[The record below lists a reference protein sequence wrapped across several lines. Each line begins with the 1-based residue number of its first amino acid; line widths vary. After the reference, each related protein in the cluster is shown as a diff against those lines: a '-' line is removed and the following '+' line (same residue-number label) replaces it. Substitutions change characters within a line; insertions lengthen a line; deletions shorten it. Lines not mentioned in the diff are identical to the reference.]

1 LIFSG
6 CPVRSVTGGNMFTPD
21 PWWRSDGLNTIRPGG
36 GQGRARLL
44 LLLTA
49 AVWGMA
55 FTAQRAGMEHMGP
68 LLFNGIRFLLGA
80 LVLVPIFGSRVTR
93 AMILP
98 AIAAGTVLFA
108 GASLQ
113 QWGMVH
119 TTASRAG
126 FITGLYIVFVPL
138 LGAFS
143 GEREST
149 AAWVGFALALAGLF
163 LLSFREG
170 FHSANPGDVLVL
182 LGAFAWAFHVRLIGG
197 LAIKLDPG
205 GLALCQFAVCG
216 LVSLLIAALVGE
228 PFRGVEEAVI
238 PLAYSGFLS
247 VGLAF
252 TLQVFAQKRVRP
264 SEAGA
269 LMALE
274 AVFAALGGWLILKE
288 SLSAV
293 ELSGCLLML
302 LGTILAAGGPAGEPG
317 RH

>member
-1 LIFSG
+1 MKTVR
-6 CPVRSVTGGNMFTPD
+6 PVCH
-21 PWWRSDGLNTIRPGG
+21 
-36 GQGRARLL
+36 QGRARLC

-49 AVWGMA
+49 AVWGFA

-68 LLFNGIRFLLGA
+68 LLFNGVRFLLGA
-80 LVLVPIFGSRVTR
+80 LVLVPFFHSRVTR
-93 AMILP
+93 SMILP

-143 GEREST
+143 GDREPLT
-149 AAWVGFALALAGLF
+149 AWLGFALALVGLF

-170 FHSANPGDVLVL
+170 FESANPGDVLVL
-182 LGAFAWAFHVRLIGG
+182 LGAFAWAFHVRLIGS
-197 LAIKLDPG
+197 LAGRLDPG
-205 GLALCQFAVCG
+205 GLALCQFTVCG
-216 LVSLLIAALVGE
+216 VVSLLVAAILGE
-228 PFRGVEEAVI
+228 PFSGVENAVI

-274 AVFAALGGWLILKE
+274 AVFAALGGWLILNE
-288 SLSAV
+288 SLSFV

-302 LGTILAAGGPAGEPG
+302 FGTLLAAGVPTGKPG

>member
-1 LIFSG
+1 MVSAG
-6 CPVRSVTGGNMFTPD
+6 SR
-21 PWWRSDGLNTIRPGG
+21 
-36 GQGRARLL
+36 GRARLL
-44 LLLTA
+44 LLLAA

-68 LLFNGIRFLLGA
+68 MLFNALRFLLGA
-80 LVLVPIFGSRVTR
+80 LVLVPFFRNRVTS
-93 AMILP
+93 AMLLP
-98 AIAAGTVLFA
+98 AIAAGAVLFA

-138 LGAFS
+138 LGAVS
-143 GEREST
+143 GERET
-149 AAWVGFALALAGLF
+149 PAAWAGFALALAGLF

-170 FHSANPGDVLVL
+170 LGSVNPGDVLVL
-182 LGAFAWAFHVRLIGG
+182 LGAFAWASHVRLIGR
-197 LAIKLDPG
+197 LAGDHDPG
-205 GLALCQFAVCG
+205 GLALCQFVVCG
-216 LVSLLIAALVGE
+216 LMSLAAAVLLGE
-228 PFRGVEEAVI
+228 PFGGARKALI

-274 AVFAALGGWLILKE
+274 AVFAALGGWLILHE
-288 SLSAV
+288 TLTPV

-302 LGTILAAGGPAGEPG
+302 LGTLLAAGGPAAAAG

>member
-1 LIFSG
+1 METI
-6 CPVRSVTGGNMFTPD
+6 VTAGRT
-21 PWWRSDGLNTIRPGG
+21 
-36 GQGRARLL
+36 GRARLL

-49 AVWGMA
+49 AIWGMA

-80 LVLVPIFGSRVTR
+80 LVLVPFFSSRITR
-93 AMILP
+93 AMLVP
-98 AIAAGTVLFA
+98 AVAAGAVLFA

-138 LGAFS
+138 LGALS
-143 GEREST
+143 GERET
-149 AAWVGFALALAGLF
+149 PMAWAGFALALAGLF

-170 FHSANPGDVLVL
+170 LDSVNPGDVLVL
-182 LGAFAWAFHVRLIGG
+182 LGAFAWAFHVRLIGR
-197 LAIKLDPG
+197 LAGGFDPG
-205 GLALCQFAVCG
+205 GLALCQFTVCG
-216 LVSLLIAALVGE
+216 AASLLFAALFGE
-228 PFRGVEEAVI
+228 PFEGAGRALF

-264 SEAGA
+264 SEAGT

-274 AVFAALGGWLILKE
+274 AVFAALGGWLILHE
-288 SLSAV
+288 NLSPAEV
-293 ELSGCLLML
+293 TGCLLML
-302 LGTILAAGGPAGEPG
+302 LGTLMAAGGPAVGPG

>member
-1 LIFSG
+1 M
-6 CPVRSVTGGNMFTPD
+6 R
-21 PWWRSDGLNTIRPGG
+21 TILSAGST
-36 GQGRARLL
+36 GRARLL
-44 LLLTA
+44 LLFTA

-68 LLFNGIRFLLGA
+68 ILFNAVRFLLGA
-80 LVLVPIFGSRVTR
+80 LVLVPFFRTRVTS
-93 AMILP
+93 AMVLP
-98 AIAAGTVLFA
+98 AFAAGAVLFA

-138 LGAFS
+138 LGAIS
-143 GEREST
+143 GEREPP
-149 AAWVGFALALAGLF
+149 AAWAGFALALAGLF

-170 FHSANPGDVLVL
+170 LGSVNPGDVLVL
-182 LGAFAWAFHVRLIGG
+182 LGAFAWASHVRLIGR
-197 LAIKLDPG
+197 LARDHDPG
-205 GLALCQFAVCG
+205 GLALCQFTVCG
-216 LVSLLIAALVGE
+216 MMSLAAAVLLGE
-228 PFRGVEEAVI
+228 PFGGALKAFI

-274 AVFAALGGWLILKE
+274 AVFAALGGWLILHE
-288 SLSAV
+288 TLTPV

-302 LGTILAAGGPAGEPG
+302 LGTLLAAGGPAAAAG

>member
-1 LIFSG
+1 
-6 CPVRSVTGGNMFTPD
+6 ME
-21 PWWRSDGLNTIRPGG
+21 TIRPNGS
-36 GQGRARLL
+36 QGRARLL

-68 LLFNGIRFLLGA
+68 LLFNGVRFLLGA
-80 LVLVPIFGSRVTR
+80 LVLVPFFSSRVTK

-98 AIAAGTVLFA
+98 SIAAGAVLFA

-126 FITGLYIVFVPL
+126 FITGLYIVFVPV
-138 LGAFS
+138 LGAIS
-143 GEREST
+143 GEREPL
-149 AAWVGFALALAGLF
+149 AAWVGFALAFVGLF
-163 LLSFREG
+163 LLSFKGG
-170 FHSANPGDVLVL
+170 FDSVNPGDVLVL
-182 LGAFAWAFHVRLIGG
+182 LGAFAWAFHVRLIGR
-197 LAIKLDPG
+197 LASRFDPG
-205 GLALCQFAVCG
+205 GLALCQFTVCG
-216 LVSLLIAALVGE
+216 LLSTLIAALLGE
-228 PFRGVEEAVI
+228 PFGGFLSAAI
-238 PLAYSGFLS
+238 PLAYSGILS

-274 AVFAALGGWLILKE
+274 AVFAALGGWLILRE
-288 SLSAV
+288 SLLPV
-293 ELSGCLLML
+293 ELLGCLLML
-302 LGTILAAGGPAGEPG
+302 VGTILAARGPAAGPG

>member
-1 LIFSG
+1 
-6 CPVRSVTGGNMFTPD
+6 ME
-21 PWWRSDGLNTIRPGG
+21 TIRPGG
-36 GQGRARLL
+36 SLGKARLF

-68 LLFNGIRFLLGA
+68 LLFNGVRFLLGA
-80 LVLVPIFGSRVTR
+80 LVLVPFFSSRVTK

-98 AIAAGTVLFA
+98 AVAAGAVLFA

-143 GEREST
+143 GEREKLT
-149 AAWVGFALALAGLF
+149 AWVGFAIAFAGLF
-163 LLSFREG
+163 LLSFKEG
-170 FHSANPGDVLVL
+170 FDSANPGDVLVL
-182 LGAFAWAFHVRLIGG
+182 LGAFAWAFHVRLIGR
-197 LAIKLDPG
+197 LAKKFDPG
-205 GLALCQFAVCG
+205 GLAFCQFTVCG
-216 LVSLLIAALVGE
+216 VLSLLIAALLGE
-228 PFRGVEEAVI
+228 QFSGFQNAAI
-238 PLAYSGFLS
+238 PLAYSGIFS

-274 AVFAALGGWLILKE
+274 AVFAALGGWLILRE
-288 SLSAV
+288 SLLPV
-293 ELSGCLLML
+293 ELVGCALML
-302 LGTILAAGGPAGEPG
+302 VGTLLAARGPAVKPG

>member
-1 LIFSG
+1 MRTMVSAG
-6 CPVRSVTGGNMFTPD
+6 SR
-21 PWWRSDGLNTIRPGG
+21 
-36 GQGRARLL
+36 GRARLL

-68 LLFNGIRFLLGA
+68 MLFNALRFLLGT
-80 LVLVPIFGSRVTR
+80 LVLVPFFRTRVTS
-93 AMILP
+93 AMLLP
-98 AIAAGTVLFA
+98 AIAAGAVLFA

-138 LGAFS
+138 LGAVS
-143 GEREST
+143 GERET
-149 AAWVGFALALAGLF
+149 PAAWAGFALALAGLF

-170 FHSANPGDVLVL
+170 LGSVNPGDVLVL
-182 LGAFAWAFHVRLIGG
+182 LGAFAWASHVRLIGR
-197 LAIKLDPG
+197 LAGDHDPG
-205 GLALCQFAVCG
+205 GLALCQFVVCG
-216 LVSLLIAALVGE
+216 LMSLAAAVLLGE
-228 PFRGVEEAVI
+228 PFRGARKAFI

-274 AVFAALGGWLILKE
+274 AVFAALGGWLILHE
-288 SLSAV
+288 TLTPV

-302 LGTILAAGGPAGEPG
+302 LGTLLAAGGPAAAAG

>member
-1 LIFSG
+1 
-6 CPVRSVTGGNMFTPD
+6 MK
-21 PWWRSDGLNTIRPGG
+21 TIRPGG
-36 GQGRARLL
+36 YQGRARLH

-80 LVLVPIFGSRVTR
+80 LVLVPFFSSRVTK

-143 GEREST
+143 GEREPLT
-149 AAWVGFALALAGLF
+149 AWVGFALALVGLF
-163 LLSFREG
+163 LLSFKEG
-170 FHSANPGDVLVL
+170 FDSANPGDVLVL
-182 LGAFAWAFHVRLIGG
+182 LGAFAWAFHVRLIGR
-197 LAIKLDPG
+197 LAQKLDPG
-205 GLALCQFAVCG
+205 GLALCQFTVCG
-216 LVSLLIAALVGE
+216 VISLLIATFIGE
-228 PFRGVEEAVI
+228 PVRGVQNAVI

-274 AVFAALGGWLILKE
+274 AVFAALGGWLILHE
-288 SLSAV
+288 SLSPV

-302 LGTILAAGGPAGEPG
+302 LGTLLAARGPAVEPE

>member
-1 LIFSG
+1 M
-6 CPVRSVTGGNMFTPD
+6 R
-21 PWWRSDGLNTIRPGG
+21 TIRPHGS
-36 GQGRARLL
+36 QGRARLL

-68 LLFNGIRFLLGA
+68 LLFNGVRFLLGA
-80 LVLVPIFGSRVTR
+80 LVLVPVFSSRVTR
-93 AMILP
+93 AMLLP
-98 AIAAGTVLFA
+98 SIAAGAVLFA

-126 FITGLYIVFVPL
+126 FITGLYIVFVPI

-143 GEREST
+143 GEREPLT
-149 AAWVGFALALAGLF
+149 AWLGFALALVGLF
-163 LLSFREG
+163 LLSFKDG
-170 FHSANPGDVLVL
+170 FDSTNPGDVLVL
-182 LGAFAWAFHVRLIGG
+182 MGAFAWAFHVRLIGR
-197 LAIKLDPG
+197 LAVKLDPG
-205 GLALCQFAVCG
+205 GLALCQFTVCG
-216 LVSLLIAALVGE
+216 VFSTLIALLAGE
-228 PFRGVEEAVI
+228 PFSGFQNAVV
-238 PLAYSGFLS
+238 PLVYSGFLS

-274 AVFAALGGWLILKE
+274 AVFAALGGWLILHE
-288 SLSAV
+288 SLSPV
-293 ELSGCLLML
+293 ELTGCLLML
-302 LGTILAAGGPAGEPG
+302 LGTLLAAGGPSAGPG